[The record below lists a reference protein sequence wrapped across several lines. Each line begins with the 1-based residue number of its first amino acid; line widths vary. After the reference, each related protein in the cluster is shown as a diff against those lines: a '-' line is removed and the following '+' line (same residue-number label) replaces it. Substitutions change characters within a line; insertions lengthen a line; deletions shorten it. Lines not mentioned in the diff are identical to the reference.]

1 MMFFSISAE
10 AADIKKPFPG
20 MYDGGTALVC
30 WSVSEM
36 DVIGSLLF
44 GHLFENHIFDL
55 EVVNVTHKQECRERI
70 VPESEGAGEGVGIL
84 SQLGIFP
91 VGFNTFSNFNG
102 TIPQSDVF
110 HIEIF
115 HAADVAALTA
125 GVEDMN
131 IFQQNVSE
139 V

>member
-1 MMFFSISAE
+1 MN
-10 AADIKKPFPG
+10 
-20 MYDGGTALVC
+20 
-30 WSVSEM
+30 
-36 DVIGSLLF
+36 VIRPQIF
-44 GHLFENHIFDL
+44 RHLFELHVFDL
-55 EVVNVTHKQECRERI
+55 EVVNVTHEQKRRERI

-84 SQLGIFP
+84 SQLGVFP
-91 VGFNTFSNFNG
+91 VGFNAFSNFNG
-102 TIPQSDVF
+102 TVSQSDVF

>member
-1 MMFFSISAE
+1 
-10 AADIKKPFPG
+10 

-36 DVIGSLLF
+36 NVIGSLLF
-44 GHLFENHIFDL
+44 GHLFELNVFDL
-55 EVVNVTHKQECRERI
+55 EVVNMTHKQECREWI

-125 GVEDMN
+125 GVENMN
-131 IFQQNVSE
+131 IFQQNIFE
-139 V
+139 I